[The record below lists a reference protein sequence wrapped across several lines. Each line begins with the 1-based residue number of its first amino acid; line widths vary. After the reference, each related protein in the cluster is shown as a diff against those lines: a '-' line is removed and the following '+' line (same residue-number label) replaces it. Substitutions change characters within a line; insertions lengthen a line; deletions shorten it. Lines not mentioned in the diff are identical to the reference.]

1 MKRAVL
7 FCLLIAVFTL
17 NGCTKQEEK
26 SVPLA
31 SQEETVQEEEK
42 VTIESELQSFEF
54 SIKGV
59 NYQLPVTFQELTEN
73 GWEYKG
79 KDTEEIS
86 GESYLEEQTFQ
97 MEGISLGADIT
108 NFSVD
113 SKPISECYVGKVTLK
128 AQDEGETITLP
139 GNIVMQEATVIQ
151 VTDAYGAPRDRYEDE
166 KSITLTYEY
175 GVYRKAVLTF
185 DAKTEILHTAELCN
199 QTNPEDE
206 ALYKTVKTGETEEV
220 KNYQEPLMVTSNLM
234 DFTVEYGGSYYQ
246 LPAPV
251 QAFTDNGW
259 KIDEERS
266 DEVVKSGEYGYV
278 TLVKDA
284 QNLYVVVYNYG
295 SDVTVIKNCFA
306 TSVYGDLTVTK
317 VPIRVAHDI
326 TLGMKESAFLAAVEG
341 QNYEKTDDDA
351 SNTSTYFFYLDEE
364 KLDYTSVTVDSAL
377 SMVSGIKVV
386 HYQEGEKNQMQII
399 QAMEDVEALQKG
411 I

>member
-139 GNIVMQEATVIQ
+139 GNIVMPEATV
-151 VTDAYGAPRDRYEDE
+151 PC
-166 KSITLTYEY
+166 
-175 GVYRKAVLTF
+175 
-185 DAKTEILHTAELCN
+185 AKC
-199 QTNPEDE
+199 
-206 ALYKTVKTGETEEV
+206 
-220 KNYQEPLMVTSNLM
+220 
-234 DFTVEYGGSYYQ
+234 
-246 LPAPV
+246 
-251 QAFTDNGW
+251 
-259 KIDEERS
+259 
-266 DEVVKSGEYGYV
+266 
-278 TLVKDA
+278 
-284 QNLYVVVYNYG
+284 
-295 SDVTVIKNCFA
+295 A
-306 TSVYGDLTVTK
+306 T
-317 VPIRVAHDI
+317 
-326 TLGMKESAFLAAVEG
+326 
-341 QNYEKTDDDA
+341 
-351 SNTSTYFFYLDEE
+351 
-364 KLDYTSVTVDSAL
+364 
-377 SMVSGIKVV
+377 
-386 HYQEGEKNQMQII
+386 
-399 QAMEDVEALQKG
+399 
-411 I
+411 